1 MARAPIRLG
10 RWIHTGWDMVG
21 ITALLIIV
29 VEFVSLGVLALFD
42 NDPEQRDFRL
52 DSDAYAGAPWVVGY
66 FEEDAKLRAQW
77 NSYTYWKMA
86 PFDGRYIHIDDDGPP
101 AYGAAR

>member
-1 MARAPIRLG
+1 
-10 RWIHTGWDMVG
+10 MVG